1 MTMNTERRMFLR
13 KTLVSGLAGNAV
25 VIGLLSPRAAYSLW
39 DQNAFGSR
47 TVSDGMKNGLGSSD
61 AVISDDIQIDAPD
74 IAADGATVRVA
85 VEAKLAD
92 VESIALLSEK
102 NPRPLCY
109 IFRPGPGVKSKMTLR
124 IKMGES
130 GDVVAVVKA
139 GGKLYMA
146 RRNVTVTAGGC
157 A

>member
-1 MTMNTERRMFLR
+1 MI
-13 KTLVSGLAGNAV
+13 GNSIA
-25 VIGLLSPRAAYSLW
+25 IGLLTPRIVFASW
-39 DQNAFGSR
+39 DKKAFSSKN
-47 TVSDGMKNGLGSSD
+47 VSDGLKNGLGSSS
-61 AVISDDIQIDAPD
+61 AAISEHIHIDAPE

-109 IFRPGPGVKSKMTLR
+109 IFRPGPGARPKMTIR

-130 GDVVAVVKA
+130 GDAIAVVKA
-139 GGKLYMA
+139 GGKLYMG